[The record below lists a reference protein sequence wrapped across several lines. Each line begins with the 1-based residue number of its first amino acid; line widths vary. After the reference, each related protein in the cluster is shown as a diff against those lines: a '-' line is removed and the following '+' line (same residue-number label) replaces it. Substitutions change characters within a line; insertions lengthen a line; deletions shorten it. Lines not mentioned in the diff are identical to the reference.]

1 MVVIVD
7 AFIVE
12 TFVRFTFN
20 VLILEENE
28 FNVEI
33 IMVDVFILLAFNI
46 CVVAVLA
53 NNEETVILI
62 IFNVLNKIKVFDVMD
77 EVVRDER

>member
-7 AFIVE
+7 ALIVDK
-12 TFVRFTFN
+12 FVRFTFN

-53 NNEETVILI
+53 NNEETLILI
-62 IFNVLNKIKVFDVMD
+62 IFNVLNKIKVFDVMV